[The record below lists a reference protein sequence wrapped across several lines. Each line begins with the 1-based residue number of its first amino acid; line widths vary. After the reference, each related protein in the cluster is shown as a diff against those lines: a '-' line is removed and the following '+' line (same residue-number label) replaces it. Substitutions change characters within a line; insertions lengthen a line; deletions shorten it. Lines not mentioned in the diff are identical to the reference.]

1 MHFYSLLNRRN
12 MLRFDWNLVN
22 SFIAVAS
29 TGSLSAAARQ
39 LGSSQPTVGRHVA
52 ELERDLGIV
61 LFRRGLGGYDL
72 TEKGAELFT
81 KAQIIGE
88 NMDRFALQAT
98 GAEEGLTGSIRI
110 SASEAMAAFVLPQM
124 LARFATE
131 EPGIEV
137 ELVASNQVDNLLR
150 RDADIAIRMVTP
162 LQEELIARKIG
173 DVPLSACASKS
184 YLDRRGVPS
193 KPEDLLSHDLIGED
207 RGDNYIKGFAG
218 LGYRVDRH
226 AFHFRTDNQ
235 IVMFQAICAGLGVG
249 FAQLP
254 LIKQNQELQPLLLQ
268 LSLPLLPVWLTMH
281 KDVKT
286 SPRIRRTADFL
297 YEELSAYVRSAEAT
311 RPASRAT
318 ITKSKASAT

>member
-1 MHFYSLLNRRN
+1 
-12 MLRFDWNLVN
+12 
-22 SFIAVAS
+22 
-29 TGSLSAAARQ
+29 
-39 LGSSQPTVGRHVA
+39 
-52 ELERDLGIV
+52 
-61 LFRRGLGGYDL
+61 
-72 TEKGAELFT
+72 
-81 KAQIIGE
+81 
-88 NMDRFALQAT
+88 
-98 GAEEGLTGSIRI
+98 
-110 SASEAMAAFVLPQM
+110 MAAFVLPQM

-162 LQEELIARKIG
+162 SQEELIARKIG
-173 DVPLSACASKS
+173 DVPLSACASKA
-184 YLDRRGVPS
+184 YLNRRGVPS

-218 LGYRVDRH
+218 MGYRVDRH

-235 IVMFQAICAGLGVG
+235 IVMFQAICAGLGIG

-254 LIKQNQELQPLLLQ
+254 LIKRNEGLQPLLPQ

-297 YEELSAYVRSAEAT
+297 HEELSAYVRSADAT
-311 RPASRAT
+311 RPAKSAT
-318 ITKSKASAT
+318 ITSSKASAT